1 MTKQEIIDALTAL
14 AAALDAIKGSSTD
27 EEFHDAYKD
36 SDTGIGP
43 INWGVRDLRRG

>member
-27 EEFHDAYKD
+27 VEFHDAYKD
-36 SDTGIGP
+36 RETGIGP
-43 INWGVRDLRRG
+43 INYGVRGLRKS